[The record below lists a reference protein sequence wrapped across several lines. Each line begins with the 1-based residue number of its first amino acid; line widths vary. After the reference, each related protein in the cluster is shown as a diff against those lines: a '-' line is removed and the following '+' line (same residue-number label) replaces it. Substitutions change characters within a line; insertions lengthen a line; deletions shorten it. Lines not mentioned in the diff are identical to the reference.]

1 MHILCVKYAHDISP
15 FATSWSNDE
24 QTKKGPTC
32 WKCKGTCVRPVQKKL
47 KVHVN
52 GGGDDD
58 ITNNAS
64 TTTTIE
70 TNQNN
75 NIITNQRPCPVCE
88 GRGHL
93 PIKSKYISSQNNK
106 AGVITSRRRR
116 PVGWK
121 EYGHV
126 PSAVRASLRL
136 LDVAANDSSMCD
148 KEDNAP
154 TQEDDNDATAVQLLY
169 NVCHYWCFWSV
180 LSLHTKASKPSH
192 RKRKKRKK

>member
-1 MHILCVKYAHDISP
+1 M
-15 FATSWSNDE
+15 
-24 QTKKGPTC
+24 
-32 WKCKGTCVRPVQKKL
+32 QKKF
-47 KVHVN
+47 KVYVS
-52 GGGDDD
+52 GDGDDDDDDD

-64 TTTTIE
+64 TTTRIE

-75 NIITNQRPCPVCE
+75 SIITNQRPCPVCE

-136 LDVAANDSSMCD
+136 LDVAAANDSSICD
-148 KEDNAP
+148 KDDNAP
-154 TQEDDNDATAVQLLY
+154 TQEDELLPDERE
-169 NVCHYWCFWSV
+169 VEPGRV
-180 LSLHTKASKPSH
+180 LRREEAEEILKRFDMNSK
-192 RKRKKRKK
+192 